1 MTQMDGAYLSFLASV
16 VGLAIL
22 VVKIARAD
30 VIAFLKTPET
40 ERDFHDTDGCWL

>member
-1 MTQMDGAYLSFLASV
+1 MNGADLSFVASII
-16 VGLAIL
+16 GLTVL

-30 VIAFLKTPET
+30 VIAFLKATDM